1 MIDSVTDSEYLIAR
15 KTAEEYRSK
24 GYEVLQET
32 PLEFLPGFRA
42 DLVVRKGGEAKV
54 IEVRRRSSL
63 AANPKIRE
71 LAEIID
77 SMPGWS
83 FELILVGEP
92 EKLDSPEGAHSFEF
106 EGILQRIREAERA
119 IESGLSEAAFVLA
132 WSALE
137 AAARALIA
145 AQGGS
150 DSGMTIPGF
159 VLEQAMSLGVLSRE
173 EYGDLAQM
181 QKYRNAIVH
190 GFTATD
196 FNDDMVTD
204 LMETVRRMT
213 STTP

>member
-1 MIDSVTDSEYLIAR
+1 MIDNVTDSEYLIAR

-63 AANPKIRE
+63 AANPKVRE

-92 EKLDSPEGAHSFEF
+92 EKL
-106 EGILQRIREAERA
+106 
-119 IESGLSEAAFVLA
+119 
-132 WSALE
+132 
-137 AAARALIA
+137 
-145 AQGGS
+145 
-150 DSGMTIPGF
+150 GF
-159 VLEQAMSLGVLSRE
+159 S
-173 EYGDLAQM
+173 
-181 QKYRNAIVH
+181 
-190 GFTATD
+190 
-196 FNDDMVTD
+196 
-204 LMETVRRMT
+204 
-213 STTP
+213 